1 MHSPLES
8 AGTIFAAAQSGNQEA
23 MLIATRDRI
32 AVTLD
37 NPETPARDLASLS
50 KRLMEISRE
59 IEKLQAAEE
68 EEHGGGFDSR
78 EDIPFDPATV

>member
-1 MHSPLES
+1 MNS
-8 AGTIFAAAQSGNQEA
+8 AGTIFEAAQSGNQEA
-23 MLIATRDRI
+23 LLVATRDRI

-59 IEKLQAAEE
+59 IEKLQAVE
-68 EEHGGGFDSR
+68 EEHGGGIDSR

>member
-1 MHSPLES
+1 MDSV
-8 AGTIFAAAQSGNQEA
+8 GTIFAAAQSGNQEA

-68 EEHGGGFDSR
+68 EEHGGGIDSR
-78 EDIPFDPATV
+78 EDVPFDPATV

>member
-1 MHSPLES
+1 MNSPLES
-8 AGTIFAAAQSGNQEA
+8 TGTIFAAAQSGNQEA

-59 IEKLQAAEE
+59 IDKLQAVEE
-68 EEHGGGFDSR
+68 DHGGGFDSR

>member
-1 MHSPLES
+1 MDSV
-8 AGTIFAAAQSGNQEA
+8 GTIFAAAQSGNQEA

-59 IEKLQAAEE
+59 IEKLQVAE

-78 EDIPFDPATV
+78 EDIPFDPATI

>member
-1 MHSPLES
+1 MNSPLGPP
-8 AGTIFAAAQSGNQEA
+8 GTIFAAAQSGNQEA

-68 EEHGGGFDSR
+68 EHGGGIDSR
-78 EDIPFDPATV
+78 EDIPFDPATI

>member
-1 MHSPLES
+1 
-8 AGTIFAAAQSGNQEA
+8 

-68 EEHGGGFDSR
+68 EHGGGIDSR
-78 EDIPFDPATV
+78 EDIPFDPATI

>member
-1 MHSPLES
+1 MNSPLDS
-8 AGTIFAAAQSGNQEA
+8 AGTIFAAAQSGDQEA
-23 MLIATRDRI
+23 LLIATRDRI

-59 IEKLQAAEE
+59 IEKLQAVE
-68 EEHGGGFDSR
+68 EEHGGGIDSR